1 MPSFSSRRRPSP
13 DYYQEPLTPE
23 AGIVRAAY
31 ASIKTSMPPT
41 PGHHGR
47 VILLCLS
54 LAMGTHGLLGW
65 LLMHSPAD
73 IKTTPPPPPV
83 VMQLVAPPAP
93 PMSTSAPA
101 DPKAVASPPEIQKA
115 ALPPAPPSKASIT
128 RPKTTPTQA
137 PKKIV
142 TRGKTPSP
150 SLPAEQPGK
159 ASAEAPRQTV
169 PSSAPAPEQPL
180 VGPYGRA
187 GYLNNPPP
195 TYPPI
200 AVRLRQQGI
209 VVLRVH
215 VRADGRPEQ
224 VQVFTS
230 SGFDTL
236 DQAAIKAVNQWTF
249 MPAKRGEV
257 ATDGWVNVPLAF
269 KLSN

>member
-1 MPSFSSRRRPSP
+1 MSSFSPCRRPSP
-13 DYYQEPLTPE
+13 DYYQEPLMPV
-23 AGIVRAAY
+23 AGVVRAADT
-31 ASIKTSMPPT
+31 SIKLSTPP
-41 PGHHGR
+41 PPAHHR
-47 VILLCLS
+47 SVILLCLFM
-54 LAMGTHGLLGW
+54 AMGTHGLVGW
-65 LLMHSPAD
+65 LLMQSPAD
-73 IKTTPPPPPV
+73 IETTPPPLPV
-83 VMQLVAPPAP
+83 VMQLVAPPVAP
-93 PMSTSAPA
+93 PMSTSAPSE
-101 DPKAVASPPEIQKA
+101 PEAVTPPPETPKPA
-115 ALPPAPPSKASIT
+115 ETPAPPKT
-128 RPKTTPTQA
+128 KPKTTPTQA

-142 TRGKTPSP
+142 TTSKTPSP

-159 ASAEAPRQTV
+159 TTAEAPRQSA

-200 AVRLRQQGI
+200 AARLRQQGV

-230 SGFDTL
+230 SGFDSL